1 MSGSMRT
8 RLQEA
13 MAQLDGKYRAALKDS
28 LMQDAFDELWPA
40 WSGEMGAMINSEV
53 LSSLD
58 LLLLTAAVDNR
69 RLLMELRARLEEPGR
84 GDS

>member
-1 MSGSMRT
+1 MNGSMRT

-40 WSGEMGAMINSEV
+40 WSVEMGAMINSEV

-84 GDS
+84 GDR

>member
-40 WSGEMGAMINSEV
+40 WSVEMGAMINSEV

-69 RLLMELRARLEEPGR
+69 RLLMELRARLEERGR
-84 GDS
+84 GDR

>member
-40 WSGEMGAMINSEV
+40 WSVEMGAMINSEV

-84 GDS
+84 GDR